1 MAATQTQ
8 QEEVPGKARVIRYI
22 SSLPTHGGHTCYGL
36 VLADD
41 NGIPIKV
48 RALSD
53 HYPALCYAGESP
65 HAQPRLMQWAFEA
78 AAVVS
83 NGKDSGHINGLFE
96 ILPQDRLSE
105 VILPPVAISTAE
117 LDQLQRVVI
126 GAGLNYTNHIDE
138 VGVDPAGALLLFPKP
153 VVPTGPYAPVRVGV
167 QIGEIPA
174 RPVLLLD
181 YEVELGLVL
190 LEDLDLRRLPPSY
203 DAFIDKVAFF
213 VANDVSDREPIILD
227 DQNGYTRGKSHPTY
241 LPVGPWMVHGS
252 QLRPR
257 TMSEGEHN
265 LRIGLEV
272 YEAAPSSGNLQSR
285 QRSSTDAMLRGP
297 WAVVGHMSERLARGE
312 IICMRDPHGK
322 PRYLHNA
329 EGVIPAGSVILTG
342 TPGGTAIQEPS
353 LLQKADLF
361 LRGGFSLER
370 AREIFIQEAERDIVA
385 AAYLEAGDRV
395 ESWVEYLGR
404 QRWSVVAGGKYEPY
418 GIISAGACEPGSRPH
433 PVSQQ

>member
-1 MAATQTQ
+1 
-8 QEEVPGKARVIRYI
+8 
-22 SSLPTHGGHTCYGL
+22 
-36 VLADD
+36 
-41 NGIPIKV
+41 
-48 RALSD
+48 
-53 HYPALCYAGESP
+53 
-65 HAQPRLMQWAFEA
+65 
-78 AAVVS
+78 
-83 NGKDSGHINGLFE
+83 
-96 ILPQDRLSE
+96 
-105 VILPPVAISTAE
+105 
-117 LDQLQRVVI
+117 
-126 GAGLNYTNHIDE
+126 
-138 VGVDPAGALLLFPKP
+138 
-153 VVPTGPYAPVRVGV
+153 
-167 QIGEIPA
+167 
-174 RPVLLLD
+174 
-181 YEVELGLVL
+181 
-190 LEDLDLRRLPPSY
+190 
-203 DAFIDKVAFF
+203 
-213 VANDVSDREPIILD
+213 
-227 DQNGYTRGKSHPTY
+227 
-241 LPVGPWMVHGS
+241 
-252 QLRPR
+252 
-257 TMSEGEHN
+257 MSEGEHN

-329 EGVIPAGSVILTG
+329 KGVIPAGSVILTG